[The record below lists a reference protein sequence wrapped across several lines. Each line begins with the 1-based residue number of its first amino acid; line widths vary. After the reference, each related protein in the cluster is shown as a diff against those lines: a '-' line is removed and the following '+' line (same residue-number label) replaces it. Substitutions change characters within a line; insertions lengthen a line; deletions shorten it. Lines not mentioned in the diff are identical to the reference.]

1 VIIST
6 AERAVAHSD
15 WEDEEHHAWLW
26 VAAAAG
32 LALGVAGMVWLL
44 RYRDP
49 ARSMSRLLQ
58 RCQDRIKV
66 IESSLSDLESAFR
79 SGPSG

>member
-1 VIIST
+1 LGAIAGS
-6 AERAVAHSD
+6 AVAHCD
-15 WEDEEHHAWLW
+15 DEEEEQHAWLW

-49 ARSMSRLLQ
+49 VRSMDRLLR
-58 RCQDRIKV
+58 RCQDRINV
-66 IESSLSDLESAFR
+66 IESSLSELESAFR
-79 SGPSG
+79 SAPSA